1 MLNPSESKRSK
12 TEKLAEQT
20 GDTEQE
26 LWAEVME
33 EYEKDE
39 ELGKEIIP
47 PLRSTAKVMWLKKL
61 DADKLKN
68 KLQATKIP
76 ENCKFMK
83 VKQCNKFIWS
93 LAKCRSEDIKV
104 QAIQQS
110 LVKSQ
115 VCVLRAAEALSNAA
129 KADDKTPDYRE
140 VLSLLRESI
149 GFAGHSNQNLNQYRR
164 ELYRASIPTAMHSI
178 TKDVPEEDEL
188 LFGDDLEK
196 RAQEVQNTSKA
207 LAAFKIK
214 TTGYGGGNKGG
225 SKQQYKH
232 GSTYTGGKKPFQNR
246 DNQLQQQQRGKPNQ
260 STSKNVKSSYK
271 TQRRT
276 NRE

>member
-1 MLNPSESKRSK
+1 MNNTEGNDIILQFMKENERRSSETLEKITSSLASSLKSFSKNIADNFKKLNEKIEHCKVDNADNSAPKALPAAEDNLHNTENSVATSSRDHEERTGTELSYDGSDLRTLINRQKRKIAVALRKGHDTVSVAEFNNLDGFLEKMLNPSESKRSK

-26 LWAEVME
+26 LWADVME

-68 KLQATKIP
+68 KLQATKFP

-110 LVKSQ
+110 LVKS
-115 VCVLRAAEALSNAA
+115 
-129 KADDKTPDYRE
+129 
-140 VLSLLRESI
+140 
-149 GFAGHSNQNLNQYRR
+149 
-164 ELYRASIPTAMHSI
+164 
-178 TKDVPEEDEL
+178 
-188 LFGDDLEK
+188 
-196 RAQEVQNTSKA
+196 
-207 LAAFKIK
+207 
-214 TTGYGGGNKGG
+214 
-225 SKQQYKH
+225 
-232 GSTYTGGKKPFQNR
+232 
-246 DNQLQQQQRGKPNQ
+246 
-260 STSKNVKSSYK
+260 
-271 TQRRT
+271 
-276 NRE
+276 

>member
-1 MLNPSESKRSK
+1 
-12 TEKLAEQT
+12 
-20 GDTEQE
+20 
-26 LWAEVME
+26 
-33 EYEKDE
+33 
-39 ELGKEIIP
+39 
-47 PLRSTAKVMWLKKL
+47 
-61 DADKLKN
+61 
-68 KLQATKIP
+68 
-76 ENCKFMK
+76 
-83 VKQCNKFIWS
+83 
-93 LAKCRSEDIKV
+93 
-104 QAIQQS
+104 
-110 LVKSQ
+110 
-115 VCVLRAAEALSNAA
+115 
-129 KADDKTPDYRE
+129 
-140 VLSLLRESI
+140 LRESI